1 MKLCKVMLIAA
12 AGAALA
18 LWLKE
23 HVTITFDCCAEM
35 GEPVEECCCGSCECG
50 ETETAEA

>member
-12 AGAALA
+12 ASAALA

-23 HVTITFDCCAEM
+23 HVTITVDFGEEPETVAAADCEVC
-35 GEPVEECCCGSCECG
+35 EP
-50 ETETAEA
+50 ETAEA